1 MKHRTFQPEADHAS
15 TIVPTT
21 LADVLS
27 RLAVDPAL
35 SPTRRRDLRS
45 AVRGMGRILGVS
57 LDAIPASPRVI
68 RQRLK
73 GLEPAQAGLS
83 PKRFANIKSDVLA
96 ALRLVG
102 AVDRPVN
109 RSRPMAPAWDR
120 LWHRIDYQATR
131 WKLGRLFRY
140 CSDHDIEP
148 EEVDDET
155 VLSLR
160 RLIEDT
166 SMIKDPAGHVRGVIW
181 AWNRCQEEIADWPPR
196 RLSPLQ
202 IGPRGWT
209 LPIAKFPA
217 SFQADLERWTAR
229 LRGDDPFADDALA
242 RPLRPATI
250 KHRAFQVRMFASALV
265 LSGHDHAEVIALTV

>member
-1 MKHRTFQPEADHAS
+1 MKHQTFEPKADQELS
-15 TIVPTT
+15 TAPTT

-27 RLAVDPAL
+27 HLATDPTL

-96 ALRLVG
+96 ALRVVG

-120 LWHRIDYQATR
+120 LWHRIDVWEDAPGNVKQHSMCR
-131 WKLGRLFRY
+131 FPRGRPRNSNLF
-140 CSDHDIEP
+140 
-148 EEVDDET
+148 DD
-155 VLSLR
+155 SQLR
-160 RLIEDT
+160 RCTEGGMLIQT
-166 SMIKDPAGHVRGVIW
+166 TQTKSQSVPAASHTPSLIWDQVTVHAKGNHRQFHPVRSSD
-181 AWNRCQEEIADWPPR
+181 CD
-196 RLSPLQ
+196 
-202 IGPRGWT
+202 PRG
-209 LPIAKFPA
+209 
-217 SFQADLERWTAR
+217 QGAR
-229 LRGDDPFADDALA
+229 
-242 RPLRPATI
+242 
-250 KHRAFQVRMFASALV
+250 
-265 LSGHDHAEVIALTV
+265 